1 MIPLHLLLRSR
12 SNKCKISILVSLY
25 LLLENIFRIMCIYIC
40 CDYNNGKQQQASYP
54 TLLSNALIRGNNH
67 LLNGGHLLRP
77 SSGTIELFSILS
89 FARLIAAFRI
99 SNLSHPRSRNNF
111 FLFPPQ
117 EEKRVQLQSNQPSPA
132 RRCRFVP
139 SPRETFL
146 HFCCTLI
153 VVAIISYRA
162 RGLLYA
168 RRDVNEIIW
177 GGKVGSPPTVYL

>member
-1 MIPLHLLLRSR
+1 MIPLHLLLCSR

-54 TLLSNALIRGNNH
+54 ILLSNALIRGNNH

-99 SNLSHPRSRNNF
+99 SNLSHPRSRNIF
-111 FLFPPQ
+111 FSSLLKERSACSCKATNPLLLVDVVSYLLLVKLFYT
-117 EEKRVQLQSNQPSPA
+117 SAA
-132 RRCRFVP
+132 R
-139 SPRETFL
+139 
-146 HFCCTLI
+146 
-153 VVAIISYRA
+153 
-162 RGLLYA
+162 
-168 RRDVNEIIW
+168 
-177 GGKVGSPPTVYL
+177 